1 MDIHAVGERVCQSFT
16 LIDEEVPAER
26 RELLNTYLN
35 RLTQHVSTVNGSPTK
50 YSLMIAKR
58 DDCTDVSTYNHML
71 TNHNNNLPAFDGNK
85 LVVASCS
92 NKIIQKRISPACIFE
107 EMVPDAKRRRFW
119 INSER
124 DAEACSNKIIQKRIS
139 PACIFEEMVPD
150 AKRRRFWINSERDAE
165 ASKVDNMEFSSHA
178 DPAMAQLAGKFSLS
192 MDLWSNT
199 AVDDFQSTVDDD
211 SCDGIFLVEVTDEEM
226 NKFWDTL
233 PKEFGGFM

>member
-124 DAEACSNKIIQKRIS
+124 DAEA
-139 PACIFEEMVPD
+139 
-150 AKRRRFWINSERDAE
+150 
-165 ASKVDNMEFSSHA
+165 SKVDNMEFSSHA